1 MNTLVLQPATAR
13 PSAAVTR
20 RAIAPGAVPREA
32 LVEAPAAA
40 VRAGLLQ
47 RLREAA
53 AERRMRR
60 IRTRRLREEGALL
73 MAMGQ
78 HELNDLGVGRCE
90 LAGHLRS
97 RRAG

>member
-1 MNTLVLQPATAR
+1 MNTLVLHPATAC
-13 PSAAVTR
+13 PSAALPR
-20 RAIAPGAVPREA
+20 RATVPGAVPREA
-32 LVEAPAAA
+32 LVETTAAPAR
-40 VRAGLLQ
+40 VGLLQ
-47 RLREAA
+47 RLRDAA

-60 IRTRRLREEGALL
+60 IRARRLREEGALL

-90 LAGHLRS
+90 LAGHLRG